1 MMLGLAVHDAFG
13 WKGRRERF
21 CSAKLRSVR
30 DSATAG
36 VINGTVPAEATGLVM
51 MPVG

>member
-21 CSAKLRSVR
+21 CSAKHPQREGL
-30 DSATAG
+30 ATAG

>member
-1 MMLGLAVHDAFG
+1 MMRSAG
-13 WKGRRERF
+13 KGGG
-21 CSAKLRSVR
+21 SASAPRSIRSVR